1 MSDKIEIVPGKY
13 RGIKNFRIL
22 KELTHADKKNSD
34 GTIARTFG
42 TWAKPENFYY
52 FSTEQATYLNEN
64 DLKNAS
70 IVDAIKRGTI
80 YRVL

>member
-13 RGIKNFRIL
+13 KGTKNFRVL

-34 GTIARTFG
+34 GTVARTFG

-52 FSTEQATYLNEN
+52 FSTENATVLKEEDIKNPSII
-64 DLKNAS
+64 DL
-70 IVDAIKRGTI
+70 IKRGTI